1 MLGLIPV
8 VFESSEER
16 ALWMASEGVALLEG
30 LVQELCGVKGLQVMV
45 AGVGSWL
52 EEIAVRAGAAWLPL
66 AVEDTGTADSWIPGA
81 AQALDA
87 AAGVPETRKGVL
99 LVNFRYPLTGQDTFA
114 KAMERFHELRGA
126 TVCSAREVRDH
137 PCQCVLTAT
146 VREAGILHLLDGQ
159 SPAKPEALESERFLA
174 TRVFPFNWRIYGVS
188 TRPGDLYHEAAVGGV
203 RHWKGVREQAA
214 AEDYLLC
221 FETKE
226 HARLWLRETA
236 LPQADADVFGA
247 LLGCSRP
254 RDGAPPPLALWAGQ
268 GTGCVL
274 VADGRP
280 WPGGWLT
287 LYPFGENGPL
297 CETPWQ
303 VTVDD
308 ARRGVRLP
316 VLPEGCLGLCYTVV
330 SPPVDGVLDLEIHIE
345 ADDLW
350 GLSVQGGQ
358 MINLQTG
365 NGINGRNDF
374 VTVYERTAAFL
385 VEAAE
390 PGDDVEEC
398 EEFVP
403 APLEEVDSVE
413 SSFDL
418 LRCFV
423 TKTFRRSAGG

>member
-1 MLGLIPV
+1 M
-8 VFESSEER
+8 
-16 ALWMASEGVALLEG
+16 
-30 LVQELCGVKGLQVMV
+30 
-45 AGVGSWL
+45 
-52 EEIAVRAGAAWLPL
+52 
-66 AVEDTGTADSWIPGA
+66 
-81 AQALDA
+81 
-87 AAGVPETRKGVL
+87 
-99 LVNFRYPLTGQDTFA
+99 
-114 KAMERFHELRGA
+114 
-126 TVCSAREVRDH
+126 
-137 PCQCVLTAT
+137 
-146 VREAGILHLLDGQ
+146 
-159 SPAKPEALESERFLA
+159 
-174 TRVFPFNWRIYGVS
+174 
-188 TRPGDLYHEAAVGGV
+188 
-203 RHWKGVREQAA
+203 
-214 AEDYLLC
+214 
-221 FETKE
+221 
-226 HARLWLRETA
+226 
-236 LPQADADVFGA
+236 
-247 LLGCSRP
+247 
-254 RDGAPPPLALWAGQ
+254 
-268 GTGCVL
+268 L